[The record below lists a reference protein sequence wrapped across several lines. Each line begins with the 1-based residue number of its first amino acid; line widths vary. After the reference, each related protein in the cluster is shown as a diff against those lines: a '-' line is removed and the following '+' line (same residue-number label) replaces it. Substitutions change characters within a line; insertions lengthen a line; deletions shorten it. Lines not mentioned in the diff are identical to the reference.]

1 MSDNYLNKDEYT
13 TLTFGQQ
20 KYRVEV
26 WIYNQ
31 MDGFDP
37 VLVPTYA
44 INELIIEE
52 TLKNWSVNGSI
63 TIKND
68 VEFLEKGSLKF
79 VYRQTNLDQTKAK
92 FLFRSDARNK
102 IAIRIKPIVDNDSD
116 YPDEYWQM
124 SFDCLIYDFD
134 DLNTSD
140 NTSKLKKL
148 KFVDERYQIF
158 LEKNIEWS
166 TSLYNQGMPG
176 GSEANIPTGTENT
189 TATTTDGGAGSSD
202 MSRTMSSSEAIK
214 SIISTASTLDST
226 PDGTPIKVGSSEG
239 PQGIA
244 SPTNPINN
252 FSNMWDKG
260 SSDSYIQYTSP
271 AFYSVLDDID
281 YVFGSLK
288 ASDGSPLILEFDRY
302 DNPEGKQFSLVPLS
316 YFFDNA
322 EKNQVER
329 LVLIDPTNPENS
341 APYNN
346 RAPYEP
352 NGGSYTQNFESPMAS
367 KIGSYELIPMES
379 TDAYSLNNTPI
390 HSYDF
395 SKAEFT
401 IEHTGNTVKD
411 FYDDVQN
418 YTNGLYGYSNSKQLL
433 LNINQTKQKGLM
445 MNNRFVA
452 RSFFPKKMSG
462 VKMMKDFL
470 FLNQAISFNAVGLTI
485 RAPGK
490 VIFIDRDTSTM
501 EKNPFDDK
509 VLGQW
514 LIIKNTHKFS
524 QEEYMN
530 NIVATKVD
538 VYNYWWEVLDSESNS
553 NSSNNY

>member
-1 MSDNYLNKDEYT
+1 MNDTYLNNNEYT

-20 KYRVEV
+20 KYTVEV

-31 MDGFDP
+31 MEGFDP

-44 INELIIEE
+44 INELVIEE
-52 TLKNWSVNGSI
+52 TLKNWSVSGSI

-79 VYRQTNLDQTKAK
+79 VYNQTNLDQKKAN

-134 DLNTSD
+134 DLNTGE

-166 TSLYNQGMPG
+166 TSLYNQGMSA
-176 GSEANIPTGTENT
+176 GSDNNNPPDPTNTTTGTY
-189 TATTTDGGAGSSD
+189 GGAGSSD
-202 MSRTMSSSEAIK
+202 ISRTMASSEAIK

-239 PQGIA
+239 PKGIA
-244 SPTNPINN
+244 SPTNSINN
-252 FSNMWDKG
+252 FSDMWDKG

-271 AFYSVLDDID
+271 AFYNVLDDID

-288 ASDGSPLILEFDRY
+288 ASDGSPLILTFDRY
-302 DNPEGKQFSLVPLS
+302 DNPKGKQFSLVPLS

-329 LVLIDPTNPENS
+329 LILIDPTNPKNS

-352 NGGSYTQNFESPMAS
+352 NNNSNIHNFESPMAS
-367 KIGSYELIPMES
+367 KIASYELIPMES
-379 TDAYSLNNTPI
+379 SDAYSLNNTPI

-395 SKAEFT
+395 SKGEFT
-401 IEHTGNTVKD
+401 IEYSGNTAKD
-411 FYDDVQN
+411 FYNDMQN
-418 YTNGLYGYSNSKQLL
+418 YTNGLYGYNNSKQLL
-433 LNINQTKQKGLM
+433 LNINQSKQRGLM
-445 MNNRFVA
+445 VNNNFIS

-514 LIIKNTHKFS
+514 LIIKNIHVFS
-524 QEEYMN
+524 QGEYTN
-530 NIVATKVD
+530 NIFATKVD
-538 VYNYWWEVLDSESNS
+538 AYNYWWDVLDSESNS